1 MEFVQ
6 EINQDSDVAR
16 TTNGMRAHSNTG
28 SALVDLFF
36 KIGASRGKSVVAEF
50 DLAMQED
57 QDLAVKIALWSRDVR
72 GGAGER
78 EIFRDILLHLE
89 NIRPDVLEKVLPF
102 VPEFGRWDDVLIFRT
117 EKFKNLA
124 YTLLGQ
130 ALANANGLA
139 AKWTPRKGP
148 VAVEF
153 REFLKMSPKQYRKFL
168 VGLTNVVETKMCAKQ
183 WDTIEFGKLP
193 SLASARYS
201 KAFARN
207 AAESY
212 AAYRER
218 LTAGTD
224 KINTGAVYPYDVIR
238 TIQNGGDSAVAD
250 AQWSALPDYIGNA
263 SILPLVDVSGS
274 MASEAAGSLTALDV
288 AVSLGL
294 YCSSKNTGVFR
305 DTFLTF
311 SSHPELVRLSGTLS
325 EKLAQMNSSEWGM
338 STNLVLAFEKIL
350 EAAVLGSVP
359 EENMPQTLLILSDMQ
374 FDRCVNFDHSAYQM
388 IKNRY
393 QSAGY
398 RVPNVVFWNLASIST
413 VPVRFDQRGT
423 ALVSGFSPAIMRS
436 VLSAADLTPYGI
448 MLATVDTPRYS
459 VL

>member
-1 MEFVQ
+1 
-6 EINQDSDVAR
+6 
-16 TTNGMRAHSNTG
+16 
-28 SALVDLFF
+28 
-36 KIGASRGKSVVAEF
+36 
-50 DLAMQED
+50 
-57 QDLAVKIALWSRDVR
+57 
-72 GGAGER
+72 
-78 EIFRDILLHLE
+78 
-89 NIRPDVLEKVLPF
+89 
-102 VPEFGRWDDVLIFRT
+102 
-117 EKFKNLA
+117 
-124 YTLLGQ
+124 
-130 ALANANGLA
+130 
-139 AKWTPRKGP
+139 

-325 EKLAQMNSSEWGM
+325 EKLAQMNASEWGM

-350 EAAVLGSVP
+350 EAAVLGGVP

-388 IKNRY
+388 IENRY
-393 QSAGY
+393 QAAGY

-423 ALVSGFSPAIMRS
+423 ALVSGFSPAIMKS

>member
-6 EINQDSDVAR
+6 ETNQDSDVAR
-16 TTNGMRAHSNTG
+16 TTNGMRAHSTSG
-28 SALVDLFF
+28 ASLVDLFF
-36 KIGASRGKSVVAEF
+36 KIGASRGKSVITEF
-50 DLAMQED
+50 DAAMQED
-57 QDLAVKIALWSRDVR
+57 RDLAVKIALWSRDIR

-78 EIFRDILLHLE
+78 QIFRDILLHLE
-89 NIRPDVLEKVLPF
+89 NIYPDVLEKVLPF

-130 ALANANGLA
+130 ALTNANGLA
-139 AKWTPRKGP
+139 ATWTPRKGP
-148 VAVEF
+148 VAVEL
-153 REFLKMSPKQYRKFL
+153 REFLKMSPKQYRKLL
-168 VGLTNVVETKMCAKQ
+168 VGLTNVVETKMCAQ
-183 WDTIEFGKLP
+183 DWNAIEFGKLP

-212 AAYRER
+212 TAYRER

-224 KINTGAVYPYDVIR
+224 KINAGAVYPYDVIR
-238 TIQNGGDSAVAD
+238 SIKSGGDSTVAD
-250 AQWSALPDYIGNA
+250 AQWQALPDYIGNS

-274 MASEAAGSLTALDV
+274 MGITIAGTLTALDV

-311 SSHPELVRLSGTLS
+311 SSMPQLVRLTGTLS
-325 EKLAQMNSSEWGM
+325 EKLTQMNASDWGM
-338 STNLVLAFEKIL
+338 STNLVLAFERIL
-350 EAAVLGSVP
+350 EAAKLGQVP

-374 FDRCVNFDHSAYQM
+374 FDRCAKFDHSAYQM
-388 IKNRY
+388 IENRY
-393 QSAGY
+393 REAGY
-398 RVPNVVFWNLASIST
+398 RVPGVVFWNLAANST
-413 VPVRFDQRGT
+413 VPVSFDQNGT
-423 ALVSGFSPAIMRS
+423 ALVSGFSPAIMKS
-436 VLSAADLTPYGI
+436 VLSAANLTPYGI